1 MASLVNV
8 ANTFKEQAITHWNS
22 ACIKLVGYFLLVI
35 TWVKK
40 LIGAFPFWSNLKK
53 STTRENGLCKI
64 DHILNTDDIMNDAP
78 CIIAPDHN
86 ITQKK
91 ATIGIKHIPGEM
103 LKFIAEEEEKFAV
116 FIYTLAMMSEILK
129 NMENSSY

>member
-40 LIGAFPFWSNLKK
+40 LIGAFPFWSNFKK
-53 STTRENGLCKI
+53 STTSENGQCNI
-64 DHILNTDDIMNDAP
+64 DYSFNTDDMMRDAP
-78 CIIAPDHN
+78 CIIAPDQN
-86 ITQKK
+86 ITRKK
-91 ATIGIKHIPGEM
+91 ATISIKHVPGENFKPATNINLIFL
-103 LKFIAEEEEKFAV
+103 LKPA
-116 FIYTLAMMSEILK
+116 
-129 NMENSSY
+129 